1 MFRQFNDG
9 VRMLPAAA
17 GRTVSSKGKSCVNFV
32 TRRMGDAGRSVEELM
47 GVSQEELEYDWHRK
61 YAYIFTKWEIVVI

>member
-1 MFRQFNDG
+1 
-9 VRMLPAAA
+9 
-17 GRTVSSKGKSCVNFV
+17 
-32 TRRMGDAGRSVEELM
+32 MGDAGRSVEELM